1 LLVSLSG
8 VVGALIMLGFS
19 FYGDSA
25 YTGYMAVTSLGVYV
39 AFFALGARPII
50 RASHVTV
57 HDVPNHY
64 GCVYHWLTHQA
75 WDPSRG

>member
-25 YTGYMAVTSLGVYV
+25 YTGYMAVASLGIYV
-39 AFFALGARPII
+39 AFFALGAHP
-50 RASHVTV
+50 
-57 HDVPNHY
+57 P
-64 GCVYHWLTHQA
+64 
-75 WDPSRG
+75 